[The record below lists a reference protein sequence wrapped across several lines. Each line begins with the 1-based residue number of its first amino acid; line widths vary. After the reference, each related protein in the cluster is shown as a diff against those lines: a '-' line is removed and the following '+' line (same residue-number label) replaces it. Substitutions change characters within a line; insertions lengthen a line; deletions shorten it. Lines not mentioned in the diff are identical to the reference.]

1 MHTSCF
7 IFFANELL
15 FAHFIPILDYGN
27 DVRQK
32 AILSN
37 FCVCVCSKWDKKQES
52 THNTNNAL
60 GLETTNEQRVQWWF
74 KKFCKGDESL
84 EEEKCILWPSEFNN
98 NQQRIIEANPLT
110 TTQEVA
116 QQLNAD
122 HFAAQELNIDHFAVI
137 WHLKQT
143 GKVKKLDKWVSY
155 ELTANWQ
162 ITIFLKWSS
171 SVILHNKQVLDWIAM
186 CNEKWILYNNQQP
199 PAQRLH
205 REVPKHFPKPNL
217 HPKKGSWSLFGG
229 LLLVWST
236 TSFWILAKPFHLRS
250 MLSKS
255 MGCPEN
261 CNTCNLHWSTEKA
274 RFSSTT
280 TPDYTPNNQ
289 CFKSW
294 TIWAMKFCLTW
305 HI

>member
-1 MHTSCF
+1 MGQEAT
-7 IFFANELL
+7 
-15 FAHFIPILDYGN
+15 
-27 DVRQK
+27 
-32 AILSN
+32 
-37 FCVCVCSKWDKKQES
+37 ES

-74 KKFCKGDESL
+74 KKFCKGNESP
-84 EEEKCILWPSEFNN
+84 EEEECISWPSEVNN

-116 QQLNAD
+116 Q
-122 HFAAQELNIDHFAVI
+122 ELNVDHFAVI
-137 WHLKQT
+137 WLLKQT

-155 ELTANWQ
+155 ELTANQQ

-171 SVILHNKQVLDWIAM
+171 SVILHKKQVLDWIVM

-199 PAQRLH
+199 PAQCLQ

-250 MLSKS
+250 MLRKS
-255 MGCPEN
+255 MGCTEN

-294 TIWAMKFCLTW
+294 TIWAMKFCLTCR
-305 HI
+305 IYLSSNQPITTFCRENVYTTSRRQKMLSKSSSNLKACILMLKE